1 MIKPFEAIA
10 VFYKD
15 DEGYYQ
21 AFSPNV
27 EGAISYGETL
37 DEARANIKEAIEG
50 VIKTAIDKDI
60 ANYFKNEEYKPAKG
74 ETVEVV
80 KIDRKLQVAVSIKIA
95 REKAGYSQ
103 REIGKKLGMS
113 QQSIS
118 RYEKA
123 LIIPSADKFLD
134 LLEANPNS

>member
-37 DEARANIKEAIEG
+37 NEARANIKEAIEG

-60 ANYFKNEEYKPAKG
+60 ANYFSNEEYKPAKG
-74 ETVEVV
+74 ETVEEV

-134 LLEANPNS
+134 LLEAKK